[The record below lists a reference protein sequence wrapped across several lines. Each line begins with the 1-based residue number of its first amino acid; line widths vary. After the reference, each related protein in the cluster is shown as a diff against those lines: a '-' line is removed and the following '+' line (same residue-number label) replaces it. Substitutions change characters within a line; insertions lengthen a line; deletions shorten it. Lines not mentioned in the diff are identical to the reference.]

1 MIVLKSSL
9 DGAFG
14 CIFHGHVADLNEV
27 IWEIAHTPGW
37 HIDDTGTVSLG

>member
-27 IWEIAHTPGW
+27 IWAIAHDPGW